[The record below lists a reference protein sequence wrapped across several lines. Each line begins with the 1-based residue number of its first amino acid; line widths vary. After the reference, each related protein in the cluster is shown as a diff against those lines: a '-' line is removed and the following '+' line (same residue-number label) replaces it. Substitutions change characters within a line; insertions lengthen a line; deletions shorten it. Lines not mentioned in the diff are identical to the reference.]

1 MKNDNKKI
9 QTSFVMDK
17 ELWLKFKSKTLS
29 EGYSVKDKLHT
40 LIVNYIKETKNASSW
55 FSISKWR

>member
-40 LIVNYIKETKNASSW
+40 LILNYINETKNASSW

>member
-17 ELWLKFKSKTLS
+17 KLWLKFKSKTLA

-40 LIVNYIKETKNASSW
+40 LISDYIKKETKNASSW
-55 FSISKWR
+55 FRISKW